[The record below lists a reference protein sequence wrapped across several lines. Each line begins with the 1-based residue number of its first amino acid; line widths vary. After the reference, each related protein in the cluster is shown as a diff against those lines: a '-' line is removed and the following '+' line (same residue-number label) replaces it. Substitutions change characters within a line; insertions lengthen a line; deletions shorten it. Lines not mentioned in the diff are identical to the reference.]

1 MIRGNI
7 FIVKNAGGGFRGQS
21 GIEMIVSIG
30 MIMIIFM
37 VVLVIVIEKTQES
50 ADIKTLLDARRL
62 SDSMKDNVNM
72 IAQEGPGYY
81 SYFSLPEQL
90 SGGYDYDLV
99 ISGNVLELMWP
110 QQTWTTKL
118 AASNITVYCLSKGLS
133 SKNRIYYGD
142 DGIEITCD
150 LPNLKVVRS
159 RFFLDRANNRTAA
172 TVVNDAQAGAPAFL
186 AVFKTNN
193 TQINEAVGALGP
205 YEEAVLEFNAS
216 LAEYAGLYLDPAGV
230 VNESIRR
237 DNNFTVIL

>member
-1 MIRGNI
+1 
-7 FIVKNAGGGFRGQS
+7 
-21 GIEMIVSIG
+21 
-30 MIMIIFM
+30 
-37 VVLVIVIEKTQES
+37 
-50 ADIKTLLDARRL
+50 
-62 SDSMKDNVNM
+62 
-72 IAQEGPGYY
+72 
-81 SYFSLPEQL
+81 
-90 SGGYDYDLV
+90 
-99 ISGNVLELMWP
+99 MWP

-118 AASNITVYCLSKGLS
+118 AASNITVYCLSKGLNLN
-133 SKNRIYYGD
+133 NRIYYGE

-230 VNESIRR
+230 VNESIRS
-237 DNNFTVIL
+237 DNNFTVQL